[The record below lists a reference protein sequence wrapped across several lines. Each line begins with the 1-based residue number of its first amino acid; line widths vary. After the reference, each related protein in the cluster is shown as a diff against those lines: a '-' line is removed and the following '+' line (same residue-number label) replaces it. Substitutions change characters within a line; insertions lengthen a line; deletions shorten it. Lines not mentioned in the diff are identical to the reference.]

1 MSSPDKGLR
10 EVIKVRLLRAG
21 KVIRSYKVRSDTFTI
36 GSEKGCTMRAAG
48 DPSVAPKH
56 ATIYAED
63 GELTLVPEQDAL
75 VHLNGEPVD
84 FAVPRPDDVI
94 KIGRLSFKVE
104 LASSMESLAPPPA
117 KAKKVA
123 PKAAVK
129 TVPRAVPKIAV
140 PKTVPKAAV
149 PKTAPKTAAPKAAPV
164 IAPKNTLPPMPVAP
178 EKVTEP
184 VAPVKVTEP
193 VAPVKVTEPVA
204 PVKVTEPVAPAKVT
218 EPVAEEKPAPMDSVP
233 PDLPMETEAGTW
245 ADDSEQTTI
254 PKDVPT
260 AAMKWDDGFDGEINP
275 AFYFSEDEEDEEYNF
290 VEPFSLA
297 DVLLETKE
305 SPREGPKESYC
316 TAHVVRI
323 ANGRVAETAGVL
335 PKTPYTSDRGELEC
349 RIHNGRLVVRA
360 SSGLSGELFI
370 GGKEQDIA
378 SLEHKGGRY
387 ESVLGEGDSALLAG
401 EEGTYKIEVYRP
413 PLAPK
418 KGSLRPSPRMALI
431 IGVAFVIH
439 AVVGFAVAY
448 VQPKISDKKEIKE
461 EEVFAV
467 VNMDKPED
475 QKPPEEIDIQDI
487 EPQDAKE
494 IAEKAPSVTA
504 KQVRRVRA
512 RAKEN
517 PGGGSVSSLLQVLSK
532 GSGKPGA
539 TNKLKDLISNIDAVA
554 SKGSGSSFSIAGAIA
569 SLPGEGV
576 NIARQGG
583 GGAIST
589 LSGEQVAGKGT
600 GIGTLAKGKKR
611 GKIRGKVTKM
621 SSGARVGGSL
631 SKADVYR
638 VINSHIHAVQA
649 CYEKALLNKPSLSG
663 RISFDWIVSTNGKVK
678 GVRVRSSTLGSPKVA
693 SCISK
698 RIKRWKFPR
707 PKGGGGQD
715 HLPVPVPRGAIEKKG
730 RS

>member
-1 MSSPDKGLR
+1 MSSPDGGIR

-56 ATIYAED
+56 ATIYTED

-84 FAVPRPDDVI
+84 FAIPTPDDVI
-94 KIGRLSFKVE
+94 KIGRLTFKVE
-104 LASSMESLAPPPA
+104 LASAMESLIPPA
-117 KAKKVA
+117 ADAKTAA
-123 PKAAVK
+123 PKAA
-129 TVPRAVPKIAV
+129 
-140 PKTVPKAAV
+140 VPKAAV
-149 PKTAPKTAAPKAAPV
+149 PKAAVSKAAVPKAAPKAAKKV
-164 IAPKNTLPPMPVAP
+164 VLPPKPA
-178 EKVTEP
+178 
-184 VAPVKVTEP
+184 APVKVT
-193 VAPVKVTEPVA
+193 APVSPVVPEA
-204 PVKVTEPVAPAKVT
+204 LEAKLPSPFAAEKPVEKKPVEKKPVEKKPV
-218 EPVAEEKPAPMDSVP
+218 EKKPVEKKPVAEKPASV
-233 PDLPMETEAGTW
+233 DIPMEIESEKS
-245 ADDSEQTTI
+245 ADVSEETTI
-254 PKDVPT
+254 PKEVAPT
-260 AAMKWDDGFDGEINP
+260 PMEWDDGFDGEIDP
-275 AFYFSEDEEDEEYNF
+275 AFYFSEDEEDEEYTF

-297 DVLLETKE
+297 DALLEKKE
-305 SPREGPKESYC
+305 SREGPKESYC
-316 TAHVVRI
+316 AAHVVRI

-335 PKTPYTSDRGELEC
+335 PKTPYASDMGELEC
-349 RIHNGRLVVRA
+349 RIHDGRLVVSA
-360 SSGLSGELFI
+360 TSGLRGEFYV
-370 GGKEQDIA
+370 GGEGQDIA
-378 SLEHKGGRY
+378 SQRQKGGRY
-387 ESVLGEGDSALLAG
+387 ETVLGEGDSALLEG
-401 EEGTYKIEVYRP
+401 EGGTYKIEVYRP

-418 KGSLRPSPRMALI
+418 KGSLRPSPRMAAI
-431 IGVAFVIH
+431 IGVAFMIH

-448 VQPKISDKKEIKE
+448 VQPKISDKEEKKE
-461 EEVFAV
+461 EEVFAM
-467 VNMDKPED
+467 VNMEKPED
-475 QKPPEEIDIQDI
+475 PKPQEEIEI
-487 EPQDAKE
+487 EDVEPLDAKE

-504 KQVRRVRA
+504 KQVKRVRA

-539 TNKLKDLISNIDAVA
+539 TNKLKDLISNIDAVP
-554 SKGSGSSFSIAGAIA
+554 SKGGGSPFSIAGAIA

-600 GIGTLAKGKKR
+600 GIGTLTKSKKK

-631 SKADVYR
+631 SKADVSR
-638 VINSHIHAVQA
+638 VVNSHLHAVQA
-649 CYEKALLNKPSLSG
+649 CYEKALLNNPTLKG
-663 RISFDWIVSTNGKVK
+663 RISFDWTVSKTGKVK
-678 GVRVRSSTLGSPKVA
+678 GVRVRSSTIGSPQVA

-707 PKGGGGQD
+707 PKGGD
-715 HLPVPVPRGAIEKKG
+715 AKITYPFIFRAVH
-730 RS
+730 